1 VKTIAATTI
10 AALGGLAVALALSA
24 CAESRSSQSFSSL
37 RESDGH
43 IPARVCLAEDGPDR
57 TFCVVI
63 LGAER
68 TRLADS
74 RMVCSNVS
82 PSDLSDTYAVMDWIR
97 AHPEAQDDD
106 LGSVIERV
114 LKEMHPC
121 V

>member
-1 VKTIAATTI
+1 VKTIAALSGLTI
-10 AALGGLAVALALSA
+10 ALILGA
-24 CAESRSSQSFSSL
+24 CAQSPTRSHTPFSTV
-37 RESDGH
+37 RDSDGH
-43 IPARVCLAEDGPDR
+43 VPARVCLAEDGPPR

-74 RMVCSNVS
+74 RAVCSNIS
-82 PSDLSDTYAVMDWIR
+82 PSDLADTYAVMDWIR
-97 AHPEAQDDD
+97 AHPEAQNDD

-121 V
+121 A